1 MTCILKAQLY
11 SRMDD
16 FTPILQTVTMQPYIY
31 LCGNRHGSHCQD
43 FPYML
48 EVVSIL
54 TIVTHMHVFLIL
66 NIKIELQYTD
76 FQMMSASLLKPG
88 STSLGVSLAEARFC
102 LCSPF
107 GDRRQKS
114 LIFLKLLKSPWY
126 FFQQAQ

>member
-1 MTCILKAQLY
+1 
-11 SRMDD
+11 
-16 FTPILQTVTMQPYIY
+16 
-31 LCGNRHGSHCQD
+31 
-43 FPYML
+43 ML

-102 LCSPF
+102 PCSPF